1 MPTETTPPLPD
12 PHPTR
17 FRATVHGLAFA
28 GRDVRAGR
36 LERGDRLRLIPDPPG
51 RESPEVW
58 VHLPT
63 GEPVGHLPP
72 EIAAWLWP
80 FLARG
85 GVATAEVLAS
95 HGDEVP
101 SWRRLVLDVQLAAA

>member
-1 MPTETTPPLPD
+1 VAAELPRAVPD
-12 PHPTR
+12 QRPNR

-28 GRDVRAGR
+28 GRAQHAEQ
-36 LERGDRLRLIPDPPG
+36 LERGDALRLIPDPPG
-51 RESPEVW
+51 TETPGVW

-72 EIAAWLWP
+72 EIAEWLWP

-85 GVATAEVLAS
+85 GAARAEVLAA
-95 HGDEVP
+95 HGEEVP
-101 SWRRLVLDVQLAAA
+101 SWRRLVIDVRLSPA